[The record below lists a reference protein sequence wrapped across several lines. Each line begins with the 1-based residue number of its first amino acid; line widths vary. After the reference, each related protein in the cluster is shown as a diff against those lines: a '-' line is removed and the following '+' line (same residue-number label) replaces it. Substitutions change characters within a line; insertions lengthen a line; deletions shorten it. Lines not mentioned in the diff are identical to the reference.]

1 MSKIIGIA
9 LCSFKLKDGSTMEG
23 KTIYT
28 STPIDPKRGQGVA
41 TEHFFL
47 SAAKLAALDFVPALD
62 QEIEALY
69 NKYGRISQLRLLSD
83 DGMIDFGGD

>member
-1 MSKIIGIA
+1 MSKIIGIS

-47 SAAKLAALDFVPALD
+47 SAAKLAALDFAPTVD
-62 QEIEALY
+62 QEVEVLY
-69 NKYGRISQLRLLSD
+69 NKYGKIAQLRLVD
-83 DGMIDFGGD
+83 DFDPVID

>member
-47 SAAKLAALDFVPALD
+47 SAAKLAALGFTPALD
-62 QEIEALY
+62 QEIDVLY
-69 NKYGRISQLRLLSD
+69 NKYGKVSHLRLLSD

>member
-47 SAAKLAALDFVPALD
+47 SAAKLAALGFTPALG
-62 QEIEALY
+62 QTVEVLY
-69 NKYGRISQLRLLSD
+69 SKYGKVSQLRLID
-83 DGMIDFGGD
+83 DFGPEVD